1 MSYIC
6 VPKMEHDQYN
16 FLSFW
21 NIFCTFIPLTTWKIQ
36 TFENIKTSHGYII
49 ILHMCTIRYGV
60 WQWYFLKFWTVF
72 CPFTYTHTP
81 LHSCPTPNNTEKKI
95 MKKWKN
101 TMRYYHFT
109 HVYYKWQSYDVWFL
123 RYEVQQTEIFVIL
136 DHFLPLT
143 QNFLKNS
150 KTCLEMALYT
160 SVPKIMII
168 CYTVPVIQHV
178 TDVIFIF
185 QFVLIFTFYH
195 PNNPK
200 NQIFEKWKKCCGIYH
215 QFTHVYQKL

>member
-1 MSYIC
+1 MFYIC

-81 LHSCPTPNNTEKKI
+81 LHSCPTPNNTEKKL
-95 MKKWKN
+95 WKN
-101 TMRYYHFT
+101 EKTPWDIIILHMCTINDNHMMYGSWDMKCNRQ
-109 HVYYKWQSYDVWFL
+109 KFL
-123 RYEVQQTEIFVIL
+123 SFWTIFC
-136 DHFLPLT
+136 P
-143 QNFLKNS
+143 
-150 KTCLEMALYT
+150 
-160 SVPKIMII
+160 
-168 CYTVPVIQHV
+168 
-178 TDVIFIF
+178 
-185 QFVLIFTFYH
+185 
-195 PNNPK
+195 
-200 NQIFEKWKKCCGIYH
+200 
-215 QFTHVYQKL
+215 

>member
-1 MSYIC
+1 MTIIWC
-6 VPKMEHDQYN
+6 MVPEIWSATDRN
-16 FLSFW
+16 FCHF
-21 NIFCTFIPLTTWKIQ
+21 
-36 TFENIKTSHGYII
+36 G
-49 ILHMCTIRYGV
+49 
-60 WQWYFLKFWTVF
+60 
-72 CPFTYTHTP
+72 PFFA
-81 LHSCPTPNNTEKKI
+81 L
-95 MKKWKN
+95 
-101 TMRYYHFT
+101 
-109 HVYYKWQSYDVWFL
+109 
-123 RYEVQQTEIFVIL
+123 
-136 DHFLPLT
+136 LPLT

-185 QFVLIFTFYH
+185 LFVLIFAFYH

-215 QFTHVYQKL
+215 QFTHVYRKLRSHDVWFLRYGGWQMDRQTNRWTYRWTDGKSDIVGAQPKKINWTLFCS